1 MKKLNNYHTSIARH
15 FEKNVWA
22 YKREIESSYCSTI
35 CTIMA
40 HNISGKYM
48 STWTAE
54 LMNCLL
60 AGTLELSDQ
69 CDDVISGST
78 TSNQKENFTNQK
90 EKKK

>member
-1 MKKLNNYHTSIARH
+1 
-15 FEKNVWA
+15 
-22 YKREIESSYCSTI
+22 
-35 CTIMA
+35 MA